1 MSAFDFFAPRAS
13 HSCKFTTPG
22 DTHTGTIIEV
32 GDARQATEFGS
43 NEPAFWDR
51 EKTRPKMQVAV
62 TLDTAERDPQDASD
76 TGKRTLWV
84 VEDGRSGSI
93 LSAIRQAVHQAG
105 AGTIDIGGQ
114 LTVAFSGFGPNS
126 KNPANPRK
134 VYSASY
140 VPPAPAGG
148 MFTSQEPA
156 QPAAAPAAPVAP
168 APVAQP
174 APAAPAPVAQ
184 PAAAPAAPVAPAPVA
199 QPAPA
204 APAPVAQPAA
214 PATPAPVPAVPEAV
228 RNAVS
233 ALIATGQSDE
243 QIAATLAGTGLPV
256 TAETVAAVRGA

>member
-13 HSCKFTTPG
+13 HSWKFTNPG
-22 DTHTGTIIEV
+22 DTHTGTITEV
-32 GDARQATEFGS
+32 SDARQATEFGS
-43 NEPAFWDR
+43 NEPAYWDR

-62 TLDTAERDPQDASD
+62 TLDTAERDPQDAND

-114 LTVAFSGFGPNS
+114 LTVAFSGFDPNS

-134 VYSASY
+134 IYAASY

-148 MFTSQEPA
+148 MFTNQAPA
-156 QPAAAPAAPVAP
+156 QPAAAPA
-168 APVAQP
+168 
-174 APAAPAPVAQ
+174 PAAPAPAPAQ
-184 PAAAPAAPVAPAPVA
+184 PAAAPAPAAQPVAA
-199 QPAPA
+199 PAPA
-204 APAPVAQPAA
+204 AQPVAA
-214 PATPAPVPAVPEAV
+214 PATPAPVPAVPDAV
-228 RNAVS
+228 RQAVT
-233 ALIATGQSDE
+233 ALIATGQADE

-256 TAETVAAVRGA
+256 TTETVATIRAAA

>member
-13 HSCKFTTPG
+13 HSWKFTNPG
-22 DTHTGTIIEV
+22 DTHTGTITEV
-32 GDARQATEFGS
+32 SDARQATEYGS
-43 NEPAFWDR
+43 NELAYWDKER
-51 EKTRPKMQVAV
+51 TRPKMQVAV
-62 TLDTAERDPQDASD
+62 TLDTTERDPQDAND

-114 LTVAFSGFGPNS
+114 LTVAFSGFDPNS

-134 VYSASY
+134 IYSASY

-148 MFTSQEPA
+148 MFTNQAPA
-156 QPAAAPAAPVAP
+156 QPAAA
-168 APVAQP
+168 P

-184 PAAAPAAPVAPAPVA
+184 PVAPAA

-204 APAPVAQPAA
+204 AAPAQPVAA
-214 PATPAPVPAVPEAV
+214 PATPAPVPAVPDAV
-228 RNAVS
+228 RQAVT
-233 ALIATGQSDE
+233 ALIGTGQDDAT
-243 QIAATLAGTGLPV
+243 IAATLAGTGLPV
-256 TAETVAAVRGA
+256 TAETVATIRAAA

>member
-13 HSCKFTTPG
+13 HSWKFTNPG
-22 DTHTGTIIEV
+22 DTHTGTITEV
-32 GDARQATEFGS
+32 SDARQATEFGS
-43 NEPAFWDR
+43 NEPAYWDR

-62 TLDTAERDPQDASD
+62 TLDTAERDPQDAND

-114 LTVAFSGFGPNS
+114 LTVAFSGFDPNS

-134 VYSASY
+134 IYSASY

-148 MFTSQEPA
+148 MFTNQAPA
-156 QPAAAPAAPVAP
+156 QPAAAPAPAAPTAPAQPVAP
-168 APVAQP
+168 ASVAQP
-174 APAAPAPVAQ
+174 APAAA
-184 PAAAPAAPVAPAPVA
+184 
-199 QPAPA
+199 PAPA
-204 APAPVAQPAA
+204 AQPVAA
-214 PATPAPVPAVPEAV
+214 PATPAPVPAVPDAV
-228 RNAVS
+228 RQAVT
-233 ALIATGQSDE
+233 ALIATGQADE

-256 TAETVAAVRGA
+256 TAETVATIRATAA

>member
-13 HSCKFTTPG
+13 HSWKFTNPG
-22 DTHTGTIIEV
+22 DTHTGTITEV
-32 GDARQATEFGS
+32 GDARQMTEFGS

-62 TLDTAERDPQDASD
+62 TLETAERDPQDASD

-114 LTVAFSGFGPNS
+114 LTVTFSGFDPNS

-134 VYSASY
+134 IYSASY

-148 MFTSQEPA
+148 MFTNQAPAPAAPA
-156 QPAAAPAAPVAP
+156 QPAVAPA

-184 PAAAPAAPVAPAPVA
+184 PVA
-199 QPAPA
+199 QP
-204 APAPVAQPAA
+204 VAA
-214 PATPAPVPAVPEAV
+214 PATPAPVPAVPDAV
-228 RNAVS
+228 RQAVT
-233 ALIATGQSDE
+233 ALISTGQDDAT
-243 QIAATLAGTGLPV
+243 IAATLAGTGLPV
-256 TAETVAAVRGA
+256 TTETVATIRAAA

>member
-13 HSCKFTTPG
+13 HSWKFTNPG
-22 DTHTGTIIEV
+22 DTHTGTITEV
-32 GDARQATEFGS
+32 SDARQATEYGS
-43 NEPAFWDR
+43 NELAYWDKER
-51 EKTRPKMQVAV
+51 TRPKMQVAV
-62 TLDTAERDPQDASD
+62 TLDTAERDPQDVND

-114 LTVAFSGFGPNS
+114 LTVTFSGFDPNS

-134 VYSASY
+134 IYSASY

-148 MFTSQEPA
+148 MFTNQAPA
-156 QPAAAPAAPVAP
+156 QPAAPATPAPAPAQPVAP

-184 PAAAPAAPVAPAPVA
+184 PV
-199 QPAPA
+199 
-204 APAPVAQPAA
+204 AA
-214 PATPAPVPAVPEAV
+214 PATPAPVPAVPDAV
-228 RNAVS
+228 RQAVT
-233 ALIATGQSDE
+233 ALIATGQTDE

-256 TAETVAAVRGA
+256 TTETVATIRAAA

>member
-13 HSCKFTTPG
+13 HSWKFANPG
-22 DTHTGTIIEV
+22 DTHTGTITEV

-43 NEPAFWDR
+43 NEPAYWDR

-93 LSAIRQAVHQAG
+93 LAAIRHAVAQAG

-114 LTVAFSGFGPNS
+114 LTVTFSGFDPNS

-134 VYSASY
+134 IYSASY

-148 MFTSQEPA
+148 MFTNQAPA
-156 QPAAAPAAPVAP
+156 QPVAAPATPAPAPAQPVAP

-174 APAAPAPVAQ
+174 APAAAPAQ
-184 PAAAPAAPVAPAPVA
+184 PV
-199 QPAPA
+199 
-204 APAPVAQPAA
+204 AA
-214 PATPAPVPAVPEAV
+214 PATPAPVPAVPDAV
-228 RNAVS
+228 RQAVT
-233 ALIATGQSDE
+233 ALIGTGQADE

-256 TAETVAAVRGA
+256 TTETVATIRAAA

>member
-13 HSCKFTTPG
+13 HSWKFTNPG
-22 DTHTGTIIEV
+22 DTHTGTITEV
-32 GDARQATEFGS
+32 SDARQATEYGS
-43 NEPAFWDR
+43 NELAYWDKER
-51 EKTRPKMQVAV
+51 TRPKMQVAV
-62 TLDTAERDPQDASD
+62 TLDTAERDPQDAND

-114 LTVAFSGFGPNS
+114 LTVTFSGFDPNS

-134 VYSASY
+134 IYSASY

-148 MFTSQEPA
+148 MFTNQAPA
-156 QPAAAPAAPVAP
+156 QPAAPAPAQPAAPAPAQPAAP

-174 APAAPAPVAQ
+174 APAAAPAQ
-184 PAAAPAAPVAPAPVA
+184 PV
-199 QPAPA
+199 
-204 APAPVAQPAA
+204 
-214 PATPAPVPAVPEAV
+214 PAPVPAVPDAV
-228 RNAVS
+228 RQAVT
-233 ALIATGQSDE
+233 ALIGTGQSDE

-256 TAETVAAVRGA
+256 TAETVATIRAAA

>member
-13 HSCKFTTPG
+13 HSWKFANPG
-22 DTHTGTIIEV
+22 DTHTGTITEV
-32 GDARQATEFGS
+32 GDARQATEYGS
-43 NEPAFWDR
+43 NELAYWDKER
-51 EKTRPKMQVAV
+51 TRPKMQVAV
-62 TLDTAERDPQDASD
+62 TLDTAERDPQDTND

-114 LTVAFSGFGPNS
+114 LTVTFSGFDPNS

-134 VYSASY
+134 IYAASY

-148 MFTSQEPA
+148 MFTNQAPA
-156 QPAAAPAAPVAP
+156 QPAAPAPAAPAQPVAP

-174 APAAPAPVAQ
+174 APAATPAAQ
-184 PAAAPAAPVAPAPVA
+184 PV
-199 QPAPA
+199 
-204 APAPVAQPAA
+204 AA
-214 PATPAPVPAVPEAV
+214 PATPAPVPAVPDAV
-228 RNAVS
+228 RQAVT
-233 ALIATGQSDE
+233 ALIATGQADE

-256 TAETVAAVRGA
+256 TTETVATIRATAA

>member
-13 HSCKFTTPG
+13 HSWKFANPG
-22 DTHTGTIIEV
+22 DTHTGTITEV
-32 GDARQATEFGS
+32 SDARQATEFGS
-43 NEPAFWDR
+43 NEPAYWDR

-62 TLDTAERDPQDASD
+62 TLDTTERDPQDAND

-114 LTVAFSGFGPNS
+114 LTVTFSGFDPNS

-134 VYSASY
+134 VYTAAY

-148 MFTSQEPA
+148 MFTNQAPA
-156 QPAAAPAAPVAP
+156 QPAA
-168 APVAQP
+168 P
-174 APAAPAPVAQ
+174 APAAPAP
-184 PAAAPAAPVAPAPVA
+184 
-199 QPAPA
+199 APA
-204 APAPVAQPAA
+204 APAQLVAPAPAAQPVPA
-214 PATPAPVPAVPEAV
+214 PATPAPVPAVPDAV
-228 RNAVS
+228 RQAVT
-233 ALIATGQSDE
+233 ALIATGQADE

-256 TAETVAAVRGA
+256 TAETVATIRAAA

>member
-13 HSCKFTTPG
+13 HSWKFTNPG
-22 DTHTGTIIEV
+22 DTHTGTITEV
-32 GDARQATEFGS
+32 SDARQATEYGS
-43 NEPAFWDR
+43 NELAYWDKER
-51 EKTRPKMQVAV
+51 TRPKMQAAV
-62 TLDTAERDPQDASD
+62 TLDTAERDPQDAND

-114 LTVAFSGFGPNS
+114 LTVAFSGFDPNS

-134 VYSASY
+134 VYTASY

-148 MFTSQEPA
+148 MFTNQAPA
-156 QPAAAPAAPVAP
+156 QPAAP

-174 APAAPAPVAQ
+174 APAA
-184 PAAAPAAPVAPAPVA
+184 APAAQPV
-199 QPAPA
+199 
-204 APAPVAQPAA
+204 AA
-214 PATPAPVPAVPEAV
+214 PATPAPVPAVPDAV
-228 RNAVS
+228 RQAVT
-233 ALIATGQSDE
+233 ALIATGQADE

-256 TAETVAAVRGA
+256 TAETVATIRATAA

>member
-13 HSCKFTTPG
+13 HSWKFTNPG
-22 DTHTGTIIEV
+22 DTHTGTITEV
-32 GDARQATEFGS
+32 SDARQATEYGS
-43 NEPAFWDR
+43 NELAYWDKER
-51 EKTRPKMQVAV
+51 TRPKMQVAV
-62 TLDTAERDPQDASD
+62 TLDTTERDPQDAND

-114 LTVAFSGFGPNS
+114 LTVTFSGFDPNS

-134 VYSASY
+134 IYSASY

-148 MFTSQEPA
+148 MFTNQAPA
-156 QPAAAPAAPVAP
+156 QPVAAPAPAAPAAPAQPVAP

-174 APAAPAPVAQ
+174 AQ
-184 PAAAPAAPVAPAPVA
+184 PVAPAPVA
-199 QPAPA
+199 QP
-204 APAPVAQPAA
+204 VAA
-214 PATPAPVPAVPEAV
+214 PATPAPVPAVPDAV
-228 RNAVS
+228 RQAVT
-233 ALIATGQSDE
+233 ALIGTGQADE

-256 TAETVAAVRGA
+256 TTETVATIRATAA

>member
-13 HSCKFTTPG
+13 HSWKFTAPG
-22 DTHTGTIIEV
+22 DSHTGTIIEV

-51 EKTRPKMQVAV
+51 EKTRPKMQVAI
-62 TLDTAERDPQDASD
+62 TLDTTERDPQDAND

-93 LSAIRQAVHQAG
+93 LSAIRQAVAQVN

-114 LTVAFSGFGPNS
+114 LTVAFSGFDPNS

-134 VYSASY
+134 VYTASY

-148 MFTSQEPA
+148 MFTNQEPA
-156 QPAAAPAAPVAP
+156 HPAAAPAAPVAP
-168 APVAQP
+168 APATPVAQP

-184 PAAAPAAPVAPAPVA
+184 PV
-199 QPAPA
+199 
-204 APAPVAQPAA
+204 AA

-256 TAETVAAVRGA
+256 TAETVAAVRATA